1 MPARDPFTTGGG
13 QPFVPDEWGRRY
25 SFRVQLDVPVLVFA
39 VDDGELRPCGAWN
52 LHDASWSGATLQHV
66 GDDVEAGTTLLVRID
81 HVVGGRRFT
90 VSPRAWVVAV
100 VPGPTRTLYDVE
112 WLDLTDAQTGTL
124 QHLAL
129 AMTRSRLR
137 RIRDGRP
144 V

>member
-1 MPARDPFTTGGG
+1 MPARDPFAFDGE

-25 SFRVQLDVPVLVFA
+25 AFRVQLDVPVLVFA
-39 VDDGELRPCGAWN
+39 LDEEDIRPCGPWN
-52 LHDASWSGATLQHV
+52 LHDASWTGATLEHL
-66 GDDVEAGTTLLVRID
+66 GDDVEPGASLLVRID

-90 VSPRAWVVAV
+90 VSPRAEVVAV

-112 WLDLTDAQTGTL
+112 WRGMTDAQTGML
-124 QHLAL
+124 QHLAH

-137 RIRDGRP
+137 EATDRRR